1 MAAKT
6 THSYDAALL
15 FLLAGVLAAA
25 PAASITRS
33 DFPAG
38 FVFGAGSSAYQV
50 CMHVSHGER

>member
-1 MAAKT
+1 MAKT
-6 THSYDAALL
+6 HYYSCGAVLL
-15 FLLAGVLAAA
+15 FLLAGVLAAAA

-50 CMHVSHGER
+50 RYV